1 MPLLRSSVH
10 GGQACREQKRSDSS
24 NKPCRTVEKVD
35 WAMRRCR
42 CRGLPLKKVKSA
54 EKQKRSDTSNKPCK
68 VKRAEKQKR
77 SDSSNKPC
85 RALRKII

>member
-1 MPLLRSSVH
+1 MEFTRA
-10 GGQACREQKRSDSS
+10 GQQKRSDSS
-24 NKPCRTVEKVD
+24 NKPCRTVEKDD
-35 WAMRRCR
+35 WAMKRCP
-42 CRGLPLKKVKSA
+42 CGLPLM
-54 EKQKRSDTSNKPCK
+54 E